1 MGEFVKPKRVIVSDK
16 EYIQKLV
23 NANLV
28 KDLHDNEEICPY
40 CHGTGMVI
48 RDNQYGLSDDPDR
61 KVWFPYK
68 HQAITF
74 CQHCFNGVILR
85 CKLCGEVIQ
94 CGYTKHDCK
103 QQKSIDK
110 KLREQ
115 KKTRRI

>member
-1 MGEFVKPKRVIVSDK
+1 MGKFIKPKRVIVSDK

-74 CQHCFNGVILR
+74 CQHCFNDPV
-85 CKLCGEVIQ
+85 
-94 CGYTKHDCK
+94 
-103 QQKSIDK
+103 DK
-110 KLREQ
+110 VRNQFQNSCLFQTADYDE
-115 KKTRRI
+115 